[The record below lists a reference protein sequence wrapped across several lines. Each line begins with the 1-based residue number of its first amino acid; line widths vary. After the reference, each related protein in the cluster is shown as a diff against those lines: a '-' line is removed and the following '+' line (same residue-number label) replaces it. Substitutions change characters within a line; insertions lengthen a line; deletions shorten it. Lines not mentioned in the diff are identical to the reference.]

1 MWRTV
6 LIVGVG
12 GFLGANLRYWLGGWL
27 ADRLGPTF
35 PYETMV
41 INVVGSFLL
50 GVFMTLALHFTWA
63 PEWRQLIA
71 IGFLGSFT
79 TFSTY
84 EYESFRLIQE
94 GLWLWASLNLLGS
107 LALGL
112 IAVILGIGLARILT
126 GGAEP

>member
-1 MWRTV
+1 MWRTT
-6 LIVGVG
+6 LIIGLG
-12 GFLGANLRYWLGGWL
+12 GFVGANLRYWLGGWL
-27 ADRLGPTF
+27 SDRLGPTF

-41 INVVGSFLL
+41 INVAGSFLL

-94 GLWLWASLNLLGS
+94 GLWLRASLNLLGS

-112 IAVILGIGLARILT
+112 VAVILGIALARALI